1 MKPKVAAFRPTGE
14 RIETACEL
22 LAELG
27 VEPVA
32 DSMLTTEPTGAA
44 PRTDADYT
52 VLTSTTGVSVL
63 ATQGWQAAT
72 TLCAIGSTTADALRE
87 AGYSVDIVPDEFSSA
102 GLVARLSDEVS
113 GATVELA
120 RSDHGSEVL
129 PEGLRDAGAYL
140 HETTLYRL
148 ARPDGSGHSAQLA
161 ADGELAGVAFT
172 SPLTVEHF
180 LAAAA
185 ETAGRERVRTALD
198 DTVVGCIGAPTR
210 ETAREAGIE
219 VDVVPETASFEAL
232 ARDVVER
239 VRSGDE

>member
-22 LAELG
+22 LTELG

-87 AGYSVDIVPDEFSSA
+87 AGYTVDIVPDEFSSA

-148 ARPDGSGHSAQLA
+148 TRPDGSGHSTQLA

-185 ETAGRERVRTALD
+185 ETAGRERVRTALE
-198 DTVVGCIGAPTR
+198 DTVVGCIGEPTG
-210 ETAREAGIE
+210 ETASEAGIE